1 MVQLNLSKPNP
12 MPFNLH
18 MVDQTIAK
26 PLGLIRDLKIFV
38 QGIPYIVTFI
48 VINSNVP
55 NYSYL
60 MLLRHPWLI
69 DVKMSNDWGINII
82 PYKEHV

>member
-1 MVQLNLSKPNP
+1 
-12 MPFNLH
+12 

>member
-1 MVQLNLSKPNP
+1 

-26 PLGLIRDLKIFV
+26 LLGLIRVLKIFV

-55 NYSYL
+55 NSSYL

-69 DVKMSNDWGINII
+69 DVKMSHDWGINII

>member
-1 MVQLNLSKPNP
+1 MLY
-12 MPFNLH
+12 NLH

-26 PLGLIRDLKIFV
+26 LLGLIKDLKLFV

-48 VINSNVP
+48 VINSNVL
-55 NYSYL
+55 NSSYS
-60 MLLRHPWLI
+60 MLLVHPWLI
-69 DVKMSNDWGINII
+69 DVRISHDWGNNIV